1 MDEEMQNMDEEMDTK
16 KVKGLEQYKR
26 LIYQSIDVDFDENY
40 ESWILEPLVPF
51 EAITVLDGL
60 GGSGKSWFAMD
71 LSYSI
76 GQGVDFLGKYPV
88 KRSGTVLY
96 ITAEEV
102 PQMFLKRVKL
112 ITMSYGDNEN
122 FYWLS
127 TLHKDFPF
135 GSALLHKTNL
145 GIIRTDTARLIEYFI
160 REYKPILIILDSMIN
175 FYGLNENDSSEAIVF
190 YELIKEWIKTYSC
203 SFLLLHHQ
211 TKEAI
216 KSREEDGV
224 FRGSIVFREQARERL
239 TYRNIKL
246 ENGMIARKISI
257 EKANYYSPLLE
268 GFPIHLRW
276 TEGTHV
282 YDEEVEKQ
290 VKKQEEN
297 KKSFKGE
304 KKNKQEEEKKEEKKE
319 EKEEEKT
326 DLLDS
331 NF

>member
-1 MDEEMQNMDEEMDTK
+1 MDVK
-16 KVKGLEQYKR
+16 KVEGLEQFKR

-40 ESWILEPLVPF
+40 ESWILEPLIPF
-51 EAITVLDGL
+51 ETIIVLDGL

-71 LSYSI
+71 LSYAI
-76 GQGVDFLGKYPV
+76 GQGADGGDFLGKFPV
-88 KRSGTVLY
+88 KKPGRTLY

-112 ITMSYGDNEN
+112 ITAYYGDNEN

-135 GSALLHKTNL
+135 GSALLQKTNS

-160 REYKPILIILDSMIN
+160 REYKPILVVLDSMIN
-175 FYGLNENDSSEAIVF
+175 FFGLNENDSSEAIVF
-190 YELIKEWIKTYSC
+190 YEMLKKWIKTYSC

-216 KSREEDGV
+216 RSKEEDGI
-224 FRGSIVFREQARERL
+224 FRGSIVFREQARERI
-239 TYRNIKL
+239 TYRNIEL

-257 EKANYYSPLLE
+257 EKANYYSPFIKD
-268 GFPIHLRW
+268 FPIHLRW
-276 TEGTHV
+276 DTGTHI
-282 YDEEVEKQ
+282 YDEEVIEQ

-297 KKSFKGE
+297 KKSFKGANL
-304 KKNKQEEEKKEEKKE
+304 KKNKQEEEKQ
-319 EKEEEKT
+319 EKT
-326 DLLDS
+326 SLL
-331 NF
+331 NKEV